1 MATAFR
7 DSNHD
12 GIDDRYQKVQETAMV
27 IDEKKRGEL
36 AAEASQ
42 HTGKVVGVYGDV
54 LISADGSAAAF
65 AAGSGS
71 GVAVQA
77 NGTVF
82 MSGAAKATLE
92 GALSEGSHVVDVGAM
107 SLKELRAVVKAYN
120 EAPWTTKE
128 GLDAAKAGAAALADS
143 EVVPAAAVAPVE
155 VAEVKVA
162 VADAGETKD
171 APVEVVRA
179 APRTEF
185 EDKEPGS
192 AITDANRPYVV
203 YADDGCIGKSAAGLL
218 DGLDYFHQADK
229 AAVVGNGKPTVV
241 FFWAK
246 FAKGDFA
253 TVNVFSYVARSHP
266 DVQVVGVS
274 CDPHKA
280 DAEKYMAKVGVFQ
293 KELGTSGLT
302 PEADCALAYDPER
315 VVKER
320 FLAATAPSST
330 TVGVGHSYLIDGA
343 GTIVWRERYTRG
355 FSPMGQMLEQVERLV
370 AGKALVSN
378 GLKAVEADDGAEEEE
393 EVAANTEKIKIP
405 GEEDY

>member
-1 MATAFR
+1 MCSCVICLCSCFHRRFAVSPSRLPLPPPLSLQDEVLQPHKKMLMKVAAFVRDDALARGATAFELSTPF
-7 DSNHD
+7 DEVALLVENLPYIIQNLGLED
-12 GIDDRYQKVQETAMV
+12 LAVVDTANAEAMGKLDD
-27 IDEKKRGEL
+27 KRGQDALKAVPGQPEL
-36 AAEASQ
+36 SVVTPATDAE
-42 HTGKVVGVYGDV
+42 GVVLATALTELMPVALV
-54 LISADGSAAAF
+54 AESAA
-65 AAGSGS
+65 GGGGESKGES
-71 GVAVQA
+71 
-77 NGTVF
+77 
-82 MSGAAKATLE
+82 K
-92 GALSEGSHVVDVGAM
+92 
-107 SLKELRAVVKAYN
+107 
-120 EAPWTTKE
+120 
-128 GLDAAKAGAAALADS
+128 
-143 EVVPAAAVAPVE
+143 
-155 VAEVKVA
+155 
-162 VADAGETKD
+162 GETED
-171 APVEVVRA
+171 VE
-179 APRTEF
+179 
-185 EDKEPGS
+185 GS

-203 YADDGCIGKSAAGLL
+203 YADDGCIGKPAAGLL

-253 TVNVFSYVARSHP
+253 TVNVFSYIARQHP
-266 DVQVVGVS
+266 DVQVVGIS

-280 DAEKYMAKVGVFQ
+280 DAEKYLTKVGVFQ

-315 VVKER
+315 AVKER
-320 FLAATAPSST
+320 FLEATAPSST

-370 AGKALVSN
+370 AGKALVAN

-393 EVAANTEKIKIP
+393 EVSNNTEKIKIP